1 MQRPVRRKRR
11 REITANDIETAPIEE
26 FTQEE
31 STKGSYA
38 CYIQPFI
45 QFAIDNGWT
54 SPMYPEAML
63 RSDLTQEYIQ
73 HNEIKPICS
82 SFNVETY
89 LKVFQ
94 RNGRRRGTGVVTRAM
109 ADQFMKAVSNQHSQE
124 MSKQLPQFQTPEC
137 RSETLNDF

>member
-1 MQRPVRRKRR
+1 MAAAPVQRPVRRKRR

-73 HNEIKPICS
+73 NNEIKPICS
-82 SFNVETY
+82 SFNAETY

-94 RNGRRRGTGVVTRAM
+94 RDVCKGA
-109 ADQFMKAVSNQHSQE
+109 QE
-124 MSKQLPQFQTPEC
+124 PSHYQPFQSLRPATD
-137 RSETLNDF
+137 R